1 MNNKL
6 RTTMADIE
14 TQDKLVLV
22 GSNSTVPETSEGQS
36 KQGSR
41 GKDGITVYLISHQD
55 KAELGFAT
63 LDRAARNELFRQYP
77 ELIAAEI
84 ARTQRELAKQQGF
97 YDHEDYRV
105 IWDASFVP
113 FHLGFSVLCP
123 RGSCHHLASVRNRS
137 LQEPVSSFV
146 S

>member
-1 MNNKL
+1 
-6 RTTMADIE
+6 MADIE
-14 TQDKLVLV
+14 AQDKLALI
-22 GSNSTVPETSEGQS
+22 GSKSTVAEASEGQGN
-36 KQGSR
+36 QGSC
-41 GKDGITVYLISHQD
+41 GKDGIMLYLISRQD
-55 KAELGFAT
+55 KVDLEFAT
-63 LDRAARNELFRQYP
+63 LDRAARNELFRKNP
-77 ELIAAEI
+77 ELIAATI
-84 ARTQRELAKQQGF
+84 THTQRELAKQQGF
-97 YDHEDYRV
+97 YNHEDYTV